1 MSKNGYEINFSEMT
15 IIATK
20 SFLKEAGIVGSTA
33 YNTLTRVRYE
43 LPDFKVVPR
52 EITKK
57 KSKKNYGK
65 LTYKVMEDF
74 IVVQEMKNAPAVLA
88 EFQRVKELAKV
99 HAGQYSF
106 VKTWFLNRYKDAI
119 TQDVL
124 DETVA

>member
-33 YNTLTRVRYE
+33 YNALTRVRTE

-99 HAGQYSF
+99 HAGQYAF

-124 DETVA
+124 DEAVA